1 MKILVFHQPFPMGNY
16 LLNQRIAEHF
26 QRQGHEVYMLQQL
39 NGLSCSEEYIQQILD
54 LDLDLCYY
62 EMLDHETFKI
72 IERLKCTRIL
82 LYASRGILPTY
93 DDILSRSGQWYDKIF
108 TNSLQMYNMFVNKG
122 IEAEHFEFY
131 HSVINDTDGY
141 NVKYDFPCVFLGM
154 GFNRLTDPHYELERE
169 LYFQNNII
177 MLFGNGWEGHPN
189 WKGVLPADKIES
201 LYKSAQSAIGI
212 IEKGQ
217 REQGMINNRYTEI
230 AYCKCPLISYKYDT
244 IDWYGAEQYINFITS
259 PNEVTD
265 LIVDMHKSD
274 KYKAKAEELYK
285 FMKMKDKEFYQK
297 LESLL

>member
-1 MKILVFHQPFPMGNY
+1 M
-16 LLNQRIAEHF
+16 
-26 QRQGHEVYMLQQL
+26 
-39 NGLSCSEEYIQQILD
+39 
-54 LDLDLCYY
+54 
-62 EMLDHETFKI
+62 
-72 IERLKCTRIL
+72 
-82 LYASRGILPTY
+82 
-93 DDILSRSGQWYDKIF
+93 
-108 TNSLQMYNMFVNKG
+108 
-122 IEAEHFEFY
+122 
-131 HSVINDTDGY
+131 
-141 NVKYDFPCVFLGM
+141 
-154 GFNRLTDPHYELERE
+154 TDPHYELERE